1 MKNDKFVPL
10 KETYK
15 KKMSNW
21 LEKYLSGPAKEVQ
34 IKAVM
39 QAITTYT
46 LNVFK
51 FSVGLC
57 DELMQLIRQFWWG
70 DEHDRRNI
78 HWTSWENLTKSKYQG
93 GMGFKDLKLFNQA
106 LLARQA
112 WRLIAFPNSLCARLM
127 KAKYYPKGE
136 LTDTTFIQN
145 PSPCWQGITH
155 GLELLKKLIVWKIGN
170 GEKVRIWRDN
180 WIPRG
185 EFKITKNLS
194 KSRLRKVKDI
204 IDQDNT
210 EWKEDVVKEIFMAHD
225 AEEVLK
231 IRLPQSDSEDFI
243 SWQFEKSGQFSVRS
257 ASKLALNEKMGIK
270 ASNSSSTNGDRSLWK
285 TFGRRMYHRR

>member
-1 MKNDKFVPL
+1 
-10 KETYK
+10 
-15 KKMSNW
+15 MS
-21 LEKYLSGPAKEVQ
+21 
-34 IKAVM
+34 
-39 QAITTYT
+39 
-46 LNVFK
+46 VFK

-106 LLARQA
+106 LLARQT
-112 WRLIAFPNSLCARLM
+112 WRLISFPDSLCARLM

-136 LTDTTFIQN
+136 LTDTALIQN

-155 GLELLKKLIVWKIGN
+155 GLELLKKGIVWKIGN

-204 IDQDNT
+204 IDQDNR
-210 EWKEDVVKEIFMAHD
+210 EWKEDVVKQIFMAHD

-257 ASKLALNEKMGIK
+257 AYKLALNEKMGIK
-270 ASNSSSTNGDRSLWK
+270 ASNSSSTNGDRKHLAGECTTKGKGVFLETSD
-285 TFGRRMYHRR
+285 